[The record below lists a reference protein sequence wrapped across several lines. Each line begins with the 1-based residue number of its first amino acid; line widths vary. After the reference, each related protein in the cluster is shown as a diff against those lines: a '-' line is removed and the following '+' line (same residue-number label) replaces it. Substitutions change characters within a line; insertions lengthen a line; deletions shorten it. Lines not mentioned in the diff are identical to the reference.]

1 MPKFSVEGQLQQLG
15 LIVPFDAAAVA
26 DDAYYLV
33 YPTEFSHSKPLEL
46 FRAWLLEQASA
57 YAAPGGDGGE

>member
-26 DDAYYLV
+26 DDAHYLV
-33 YPTEFSHSKPLEL
+33 HPPEFGHSKPLEL
-46 FRAWLLEQASA
+46 VRAWLLEQASA
-57 YAAPGGDGGE
+57 YSASQEQR